1 MIQALAPSSPHRH
14 NNVEPS
20 QALSYFFFNPLTKPT
35 TQFFASTTAPTS
47 STEPSTETPN
57 SPLGFTSP
65 SIPYPTKRIAPNM
78 ADVRALLRQQRAA
91 RRIDHPA
98 AAYSD
103 AGKLL
108 CTVCHEHIKTESLWD
123 SHLRTASHHQR
134 LQPPSSSS
142 TTANPPAE
150 LTNGSSGGPHKR
162 KLDDPDVDM
171 TTDSPDSPDGDA
183 VRRKRS
189 RPDMVDTTTADATT
203 TPKPKPLTPP
213 LTRRQSSSTPTLGV
227 ELQIPSR
234 PATPVATSSSFRAD
248 ASSTPKP
255 AATPKPQ
262 HPPPTSAPEEN
273 NTDDVWAA
281 FEADLVHA
289 KPAAPPPAV
298 AGFADESAVISAP
311 AMSAAEIAAKS
322 HDEEHEKRRALVD
335 VQRDDEREDATRA
348 LENEFEVMEELEA
361 RARRLR
367 ERREAL
373 RVQRGGEVAAVSEKK
388 GSGEGAGKENS
399 SNRMGVVEEEE
410 DEEDDEEDDWDGF
423 RFRA

>member
-1 MIQALAPSSPHRH
+1 
-14 NNVEPS
+14 
-20 QALSYFFFNPLTKPT
+20 
-35 TQFFASTTAPTS
+35 
-47 STEPSTETPN
+47 
-57 SPLGFTSP
+57 
-65 SIPYPTKRIAPNM
+65 M

-123 SHLRTASHHQR
+123 GHLRTASHRQR
-134 LQPPSSSS
+134 LQPPSSS
-142 TTANPPAE
+142 TNNTNPPAE
-150 LTNGSSGGPHKR
+150 LANGSTGGPHKR
-162 KLDDPDVDM
+162 KLNDPDVDM

-189 RPDMVDTTTADATT
+189 RPDMVDTTTADTT

-248 ASSTPKP
+248 ATSTPKP
-255 AATPKPQ
+255 TATPKPQ
-262 HPPPTSAPEEN
+262 HPPPTSAPEDN
-273 NTDDVWAA
+273 SNTDDVWAA

-298 AGFADESAVISAP
+298 AGFTDDSAVISAP

-348 LENEFEVMEELEA
+348 LEAEFEVMEELEA

-373 RVQRGGEVAAVSEKK
+373 RVQRGGAVAAAAVEKK
-388 GSGEGAGKENS
+388 GGGEGAGKENS
-399 SNRMGVVEEEE
+399 SNRVGVVEEDE
-410 DEEDDEEDDWDGF
+410 DEDDDEEDDWDGF

>member
-1 MIQALAPSSPHRH
+1 
-14 NNVEPS
+14 
-20 QALSYFFFNPLTKPT
+20 
-35 TQFFASTTAPTS
+35 
-47 STEPSTETPN
+47 
-57 SPLGFTSP
+57 
-65 SIPYPTKRIAPNM
+65 M

-123 SHLRTASHHQR
+123 GHLRTASHRQR
-134 LQPPSSSS
+134 LQPPSPST

-150 LTNGSSGGPHKR
+150 LTNGTSGGPHKR

-171 TTDSPDSPDGDA
+171 TTDSPDSPDSPNGDA

-189 RPDMVDTTTADATT
+189 RPDMVDTTTAADAT

-248 ASSTPKP
+248 ATSTPKP
-255 AATPKPQ
+255 AVTPKPQ
-262 HPPPTSAPEEN
+262 HPPPTSAPEDNN

-298 AGFADESAVISAP
+298 AGFADEIAVISAP

-322 HDEEHEKRRALVD
+322 HDEEHEKRRALAD

-348 LENEFEVMEELEA
+348 LEAEFEVMEELEA

-373 RVQRGGEVAAVSEKK
+373 RVQRGGDVAERKA
-388 GSGEGAGKENS
+388 GGEGAGKENS
-399 SNRMGVVEEEE
+399 SNRMRVVEEEE
-410 DEEDDEEDDWDGF
+410 DEDDDEEDDWDGF

>member
-1 MIQALAPSSPHRH
+1 
-14 NNVEPS
+14 
-20 QALSYFFFNPLTKPT
+20 
-35 TQFFASTTAPTS
+35 
-47 STEPSTETPN
+47 
-57 SPLGFTSP
+57 
-65 SIPYPTKRIAPNM
+65 M

-91 RRIDHPA
+91 RRIDHPQ

-108 CTVCHEHIKTESLWD
+108 CTLCHEHIKTESLWD
-123 SHLRTASHHQR
+123 SHLRTASHRQR

-142 TTANPPAE
+142 TTTTNPPSE
-150 LTNGSSGGPHKR
+150 LTNGSGGPHKR

-171 TTDSPDSPDGDA
+171 TTESPGSPDGDA

-189 RPDMVDTTTADATT
+189 RPDMVDINETTT
-203 TPKPKPLTPP
+203 TPKHKPLTPP

-227 ELQIPSR
+227 EMQIPSR
-234 PATPVATSSSFRAD
+234 PATPVATSSSFRPD
-248 ASSTPKP
+248 ATPKP

-262 HPPPTSAPEEN
+262 HHPPTSAPEGD
-273 NTDDVWAA
+273 DDVWAA

-289 KPAAPPPAV
+289 KPPAV
-298 AGFADESAVISAP
+298 AGFADEGAVISAP

-322 HDEEHEKRRALVD
+322 ADEEQEKRRALVD

-348 LENEFEVMEELEA
+348 LEVEFEVMEELEA

-373 RVQRGGEVAAVSEKK
+373 RVQRSGEVAVEKK
-388 GSGEGAGKENS
+388 DGGESAGKENS
-399 SNRMGVVEEEE
+399 SHGVGDVEEEE
-410 DEEDDEEDDWDGF
+410 DEDDDEDDWDGF

>member
-1 MIQALAPSSPHRH
+1 
-14 NNVEPS
+14 
-20 QALSYFFFNPLTKPT
+20 
-35 TQFFASTTAPTS
+35 
-47 STEPSTETPN
+47 
-57 SPLGFTSP
+57 
-65 SIPYPTKRIAPNM
+65 M

-108 CTVCHEHIKTESLWD
+108 CTLCHEHIKTESLWE
-123 SHLRTASHHQR
+123 SHLRTASHRQR

-142 TTANPPAE
+142 TTTNPPAE
-150 LTNGSSGGPHKR
+150 PTNGSSAGPHKR

-171 TTDSPDSPDGDA
+171 TADSPDSPDGDA

-189 RPDMVDTTTADATT
+189 RPDMVDTTADTT
-203 TPKPKPLTPP
+203 IKPKPLTPP

-227 ELQIPSR
+227 EMQIPSR
-234 PATPVATSSSFRAD
+234 PATPVATSSSFRAAD
-248 ASSTPKP
+248 ATPKP

-262 HPPPTSAPEEN
+262 QPLPPTSAPEDN
-273 NTDDVWAA
+273 NDDVWAA
-281 FEADLVHA
+281 FEADVVHA
-289 KPAAPPPAV
+289 KPAPPPPAV
-298 AGFADESAVISAP
+298 AGFADDSGAVISAP

-322 HDEEHEKRRALVD
+322 HDEEHEKQRALAD

-348 LENEFEVMEELEA
+348 LEAEFEVMEELEA

-373 RVQRGGEVAAVSEKK
+373 RVQGSGEVAATSEQK
-388 GSGEGAGKENS
+388 GIRAGVGKENS
-399 SNRMGVVEEEE
+399 SHGMGVVEEEE
-410 DEEDDEEDDWDGF
+410 DEEEDEEDDWDGF